1 MIKVFLKRR
10 VAPKNY
16 RRLLGLLTDLRS
28 LALRQPGY
36 VLGETLIRG
45 TDPVEVLAIGTWIS
59 EEHWMAWSTSQRRIE
74 ITDLVSPLLVGAVET
89 TIYKIPTGDAAA
101 AL

>member
-10 VAPKNY
+10 VARENY
-16 RRLLGLLTDLRS
+16 RRLLELLTDLRS

-59 EEHWMAWSTSQRRIE
+59 EEHWRAWSTAQRRIE
-74 ITDLVSPLLVGAVET
+74 VTDMVSPLLVGAVET
-89 TIYKIPTGDAAA
+89 TIYNVPTGDAPERT
-101 AL
+101 

>member
-1 MIKVFLKRR
+1 MIKVFLRRR
-10 VAPKNY
+10 VARENY
-16 RRLLGLLTDLRS
+16 GRLLGLLTDLRS

-59 EEHWMAWSTSQRRIE
+59 EEHWKAWSTSQRRIE
-74 ITDLVSPLLVGAVET
+74 ITDLVNPLLVGHVET
-89 TIYKIPTGDAAA
+89 TVYRIPTGDSP
-101 AL
+101 